1 MPESDLALIRQAAVA
16 AGEIALAH
24 WRGRFRHWEKPQGA
38 GPVSE
43 ADLAVNTELER
54 VLRAARPDYGWL
66 SEESPEDPARATAAR
81 VFIIDP
87 IDGTRAFIE
96 GQDGFAVAVAVV
108 ENGRPIA
115 GVVHQPARGVTYAAA
130 AGGPATRNDEPIRA
144 EAVPLAGARV
154 LTAKSSLDP
163 GFWRGGVVPAVKRGF
178 RPSLASRFCMV
189 ADAQFDAVLSMRPVW
204 EWDVA
209 AASLIAECAGCV
221 VTDRHGQRFRFNQA
235 PPLGDGLIVAAPGL
249 HAEILG
255 ALVVLPPGRNE
266 GTAE

>member
-43 ADLAVNTELER
+43 ADLAVNAELER
-54 VLRAARPDYGWL
+54 MLRAARPDYGWL
-66 SEESPEDPARATAAR
+66 SEESPEDPTRASAAR

-87 IDGTRAFIE
+87 IDGTRAFIQ

-108 ENGRPIA
+108 EQGRPIA

-130 AGGPATRNDEPIRA
+130 AGGPATRNDQPIRA
-144 EAVPLAGARV
+144 AAVPLTGARV
-154 LTAKSSLDP
+154 LTAKSSLEP
-163 GFWRGGVVPAVKRGF
+163 VFWRGGVVPEFQRGF

-189 ADAQFDAVLSMRPVW
+189 ADGQFDAVLSMRPVW

-209 AASLIAECAGCV
+209 AASLIAECAGCA
-221 VTDRHGQRFRFNQA
+221 VTDRRGQGFRFNRN
-235 PPLGDGLIVAAPGL
+235 PPQGDGLIVAAPGL
-249 HAEILG
+249 HAEIRG
-255 ALVVLPPGRNE
+255 ALLPLPGERE

>member
-1 MPESDLALIRQAAVA
+1 MPESDLALIRQAAVD

-43 ADLAVNTELER
+43 ADLAVNAELER

-66 SEESPEDPARATAAR
+66 SEESPEDPTRAAAAR

-130 AGGPATRNDEPIRA
+130 VGGPATRNGQPIRA
-144 EAVPLAGARV
+144 AAVPLAGARV
-154 LTAKSSLDP
+154 LTSKSSLDA
-163 GFWRGGVVPAVKRGF
+163 GFWRGGVAPDIKRGF

-189 ADAQFDAVLSMRPVW
+189 ADGQFDAVLSMRPVW

-209 AASLIAECAGCV
+209 AASLIAECAGCA
-221 VTDRHGQRFRFNQA
+221 VTDRRGQGFRFNRT
-235 PPLGDGLIVAAPGL
+235 PPLGDGLIVAAPAL

-255 ALVVLPPGRNE
+255 AMVQLPPGESE